1 MCSLDESKE
10 SGNKYHTL
18 SDLAKEA
25 HVDYMPLIGVKTS
38 YRRYE

>member
-18 SDLAKEA
+18 SDLANYAMILKVYIEN
-25 HVDYMPLIGVKTS
+25 KK
-38 YRRYE
+38 